1 MVTIFYKTSSK
12 CKNVY
17 NAVTNIESN
26 DVCNDVWE
34 DTSKEKIMYR
44 KDNMDES
51 KWIRTS
57 KGNNII
63 RETTINEKIDGK
75 ESIISSL

>member
-26 DVCNDVWE
+26 DVCNDVWINNV
-34 DTSKEKIMYR
+34 KIMYR
-44 KDNMDES
+44 KEYVDES
-51 KWIRTS
+51 IRWKTN
-57 KGNNII
+57 KGNNIYI
-63 RETTINEKIDGK
+63 KIVM
-75 ESIISSL
+75 E